1 MESLSSALVAYGIT
15 IVFAMVIACFIPA
28 LGWAVRKMKLDRTE
42 ELDIAVPTANT
53 MKEEQA
59 IAVAIA
65 VARAQH
71 SK

>member
-1 MESLSSALVAYGIT
+1 MQSLYSALAAYGIT
-15 IVFAMVIACFIPA
+15 IVFALVIACFIPV
-28 LGWAVRKMKLDRTE
+28 LGWAVRKMKLDRSE
-42 ELDIAVPTANT
+42 ELDLAVPTANT

-65 VARAQH
+65 VARAQR